1 MKKKLMATTMV
12 FALCAMASSAFASQG
27 VTSPIKVNGGTF
39 SNASI
44 SNGGN
49 FNVGNFNVG
58 NYNGGNYNGGNYNGG
73 NVGGTSVVRSTADPT
88 ADLAKKIGVTEKQLL
103 AYYEKY
109 AKLNSVKTSDGK
121 IKMKT
126 LAERQAEINR
136 FPASS
141 QSEKLIKQWEQKQI
155 KELIQQSKQWEQKQM
170 NQVINKK

>member
-1 MKKKLMATTMV
+1 MV
-12 FALCAMASSAFASQG
+12 
-27 VTSPIKVNGGTF
+27 KGTF

-44 SNGGN
+44 S
-49 FNVGNFNVG
+49 
-58 NYNGGNYNGGNYNGG
+58 NGGNYNGGNYNGG
-73 NVGGTSVVRSTADPT
+73 NFNVGNYNGGNFNVGNYNGGNFNGGNFNVGNYNGGNFNGGNFNGGNVGGTSVVIST

-155 KELIQQSKQWEQKQM
+155 KELIQQSKQWEQKQKQM